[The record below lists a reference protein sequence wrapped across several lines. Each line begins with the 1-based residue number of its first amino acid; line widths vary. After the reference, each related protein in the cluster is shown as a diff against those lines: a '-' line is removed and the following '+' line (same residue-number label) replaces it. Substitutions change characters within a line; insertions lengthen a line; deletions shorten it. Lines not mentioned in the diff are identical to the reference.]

1 MHLTAHGGL
10 RQSAQMWLGK
20 KKGKFLAALESQTCI
35 SVVSTLIQ
43 ATSLPLCRCKTP
55 LKQSVIVL
63 DPLQHVL
70 PQTLSSTFYPRPSPA
85 CFTPTPFALCPNQC
99 AQLAHLCWG
108 MGVGLVLQQ
117 QLGNVDVV
125 VVGGHVQRGQAIL
138 ALHVRV
144 GVLLQQQACHLDV
157 AVLGSD
163 VQRGEAL
170 LQWERQNGVC
180 VCKNGL
186 HQYLITTFC

>member
-1 MHLTAHGGL
+1 
-10 RQSAQMWLGK
+10 
-20 KKGKFLAALESQTCI
+20 
-35 SVVSTLIQ
+35 
-43 ATSLPLCRCKTP
+43 
-55 LKQSVIVL
+55 
-63 DPLQHVL
+63 
-70 PQTLSSTFYPRPSPA
+70 
-85 CFTPTPFALCPNQC
+85 
-99 AQLAHLCWG
+99 

-125 VVGGHVQRGQAIL
+125 VVGGHVQWGQAIL

-170 LQWERQNGVC
+170 LQ
-180 VCKNGL
+180 
-186 HQYLITTFC
+186 

>member
-1 MHLTAHGGL
+1 
-10 RQSAQMWLGK
+10 
-20 KKGKFLAALESQTCI
+20 
-35 SVVSTLIQ
+35 
-43 ATSLPLCRCKTP
+43 
-55 LKQSVIVL
+55 
-63 DPLQHVL
+63 
-70 PQTLSSTFYPRPSPA
+70 
-85 CFTPTPFALCPNQC
+85 
-99 AQLAHLCWG
+99 

-170 LQWERQNGVC
+170 LQ
-180 VCKNGL
+180 
-186 HQYLITTFC
+186 